1 MSSRS
6 YTEFN
11 TEASVKSV
19 QRLSLGDSL
28 NATFGILG
36 GAFPR
41 FIFIATIGLAPA
53 GLFYMLPIHALAKF
67 CLNLISVMCV
77 YSAVIWAVGQ
87 LYVNGR
93 IDILACYRRVSWRV
107 ISVLALVVGA
117 AIFSLVTG
125 FLVAFGITTSSIL
138 GMLIAFSSI
147 LGLVVAGIYFVVTPQ
162 GVILEGQRPISALKR
177 SFNLVQNNWWRTLLH
192 TVTVLL
198 VLLGASIVLAVPFGI
213 ASYLTSPEISNPI
226 ANMFLLLA
234 RVAVSALIVPLAA
247 IATTLLYFDMRV
259 RKENYDTVVLS
270 REMLIIPV

>member
-6 YTEFN
+6 HTVFK
-11 TEASVKSV
+11 TEARVKPV

-36 GAFPR
+36 RAFPQ
-41 FIFIATIGLAPA
+41 FMVIAAIGLVPA

-67 CLNLISVMCV
+67 GVNSISVMCV

-87 LYVNGR
+87 HYVNGN
-93 IDILACYRRVSWRV
+93 IDIMACYKRVSWRV
-107 ISVLALVVGA
+107 ISGLALVLGA
-117 AIFSLVTG
+117 SIFSLATV
-125 FLVAFGITTSSIL
+125 FLLAFGITTNSIL

-147 LGLVVAGIYFVVTPQ
+147 LGLMVVGIFFVVTPQ
-162 GVILEGQRPISALKR
+162 GVILEGLRPTSALKR

-192 TVTVLL
+192 TLTVFL
-198 VLLGASIVLAVPFGI
+198 VLLGAAIVLAVPFGI
-213 ASYLTSPEISNPI
+213 ASYLTASEISNSI

-234 RVAVSALIVPLAA
+234 RVAVSVLVVPLAA

-259 RKENYDTVVLS
+259 RKENYDTVILS
-270 REMLIIPV
+270 REMLIVPV